1 MLPGFAAHGPQS
13 RVCTGPK
20 QPTTASGG
28 HAGSIKPSECCC
40 MLQGT
45 LIYRFNIA
53 AELAF
58 CQSSFSLARCLC
70 ARHIF
75 ALGFARLEVQCQ
87 CNMPRL
93 HALLCFSAVSAD
105 HFLRLTHSLFILS
118 ALCMQ
123 YSTNTGWSLLRR
135 RPS

>member
-1 MLPGFAAHGPQS
+1 MTNLAEILFLVFAAYGPQP

-28 HAGSIKPSECCC
+28 HAGSIKPGECCG

-45 LIYRFNIA
+45 LVYWVSIA

-70 ARHIF
+70 ARCMSV
-75 ALGFARLEVQCQ
+75 LGLARLQVHCQ

-93 HALLCFSAVSAD
+93 HALLCLSVVSAD
-105 HFLRLTHSLFILS
+105 HFLRLAQLPLTP
-118 ALCMQ
+118 LCSVRAIKQ
-123 YSTNTGWSLLRR
+123 
-135 RPS
+135 